1 MKVIE
6 INFTITISS
15 VENIIDAENND
26 GNTPLLLAIK
36 RGKDIS
42 ANQLLKKKKGIL
54 LILSSQTDC
63 ALDLTHACHLL
74 VLRIG
79 CSYLLA

>member
-42 ANQLLKKKKGIL
+42 ANQLLKKKKRYI
-54 LILSSQTDC
+54 INFVFSN
-63 ALDLTHACHLL
+63 
-74 VLRIG
+74 
-79 CSYLLA
+79 